1 MFQIETKIP
10 ICFKDC
16 GERQGNFLGIF
27 CGFVISMLWGC
38 MNCVELPSQPSRRS
52 AAAELNLADWN
63 VQKVLVPCEYRAN
76 KNKDLYWKEKK
87 ENDFINR

>member
-1 MFQIETKIP
+1 
-10 ICFKDC
+10 
-16 GERQGNFLGIF
+16 
-27 CGFVISMLWGC
+27 

-76 KNKDLYWKEKK
+76 KNKDLY
-87 ENDFINR
+87 